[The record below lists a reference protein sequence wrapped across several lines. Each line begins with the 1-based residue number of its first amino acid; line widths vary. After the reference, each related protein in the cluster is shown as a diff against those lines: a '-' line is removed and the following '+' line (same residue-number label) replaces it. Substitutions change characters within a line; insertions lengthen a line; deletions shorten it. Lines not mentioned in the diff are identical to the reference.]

1 MSLTIKEIADICGVS
16 HGTVDRALN
25 NRPGIS
31 EKTKGKILKVARELN
46 FKPDF
51 LARSL
56 AKGSTKTIGVVIF
69 DLYNR
74 SFSQLT
80 SAIEIESR
88 KHHYFVNLLLTEKDV
103 QTERKVIEHLVDRKV
118 DGIILFPINFGAEFE
133 SYLESLRIP
142 VVTVCNKLSDAWSYI
157 GIDDRRAMRGAVD
170 HIASKGYERVVYICP
185 PLAYRGITNIYTQE
199 ERLQGLLEG
208 LQQSRSIPM
217 PTIITDKNYIEA
229 LSRIDLKSA
238 RTAIMCS
245 CDLYALEVMNYIK
258 KQGLEIPSDV
268 GIMGFDNIDVL
279 KYVTPRLTTVHYD
292 MEQMGTFAVA
302 ELMKKLNER
311 GDFSTPPLLQ
321 YNIIEGESL

>member
-31 EKTKGKILKVARELN
+31 EKTKSKILKVAKELN

-74 SFSQLT
+74 AFSQLT

-88 KHHYFVNLLLTEKDV
+88 RHQYFVNLLLTEKDI

-118 DGIILFPINFGAEFE
+118 DGIILFPINFGSEFE

-142 VVTVCNKLSDAWSYI
+142 VVTVCNKLSGDWSYI
-157 GIDDRRAMRGAVD
+157 GIDDRSAMRDAVV
-170 HIASKGYERVVYICP
+170 HVVSKGYERVVYICP
-185 PLAYRGITNIYTQE
+185 PLAYRGITNIYTQD

-208 LQQSRSIPM
+208 LQQSRIIPM
-217 PTIITDKNYIEA
+217 PTIITDKDYIEA
-229 LSRIDLKSA
+229 LSQIDLNDA

-245 CDLYALEVMNYIK
+245 CDLYALEVMNYVK
-258 KQGLEIPSDV
+258 KQGLQIPSDI

-279 KYVTPRLTTVHYD
+279 QYVTPRLTTVHYD
-292 MEQMGTFAVA
+292 VEQMGTSAVA
-302 ELMKKLNER
+302 ELMKQLNER
-311 GDFSTPPLLQ
+311 GSFSSPPLLQ